1 MLQGKSD
8 LLLAVLGNIAQDLA
22 VGALYA
28 ITQKKDLLPLL
39 SCSPVG
45 GESTDW
51 MPREFRSLFYHL
63 CVSPKSCST
72 STPLA
77 V

>member
-28 ITQKKDLLPLL
+28 ITQKKDLLTLL
-39 SCSPVG
+39 SS
-45 GESTDW
+45 
-51 MPREFRSLFYHL
+51 F
-63 CVSPKSCST
+63 SCWG
-72 STPLA
+72 
-77 V
+77 